1 MNAVVIMLKS
11 EEWVSSRS
19 TYP

>member
-1 MNAVVIMLKS
+1 MNAVVLMLKS